1 MGTAALAIAA
11 RFVAPARVKDT
22 PDPACD
28 LDLAQL
34 KQPRTRYLARPTP
47 CDRISNFA
55 SAAIAALATLAS
67 RGPCPRVTF
76 VIAARQGPYLDAAGL
91 SRSPIDLISFF
102 DSNPAE
108 REAHMLGWFQALMP
122 RHCAVCCWEAKRSS
136 ITADRSSTARSKPT
150 ISHVRS

>member
-34 KQPRTRYLARPTP
+34 KQPASRTENGLPGFRPTP

-55 SAAIAALATLAS
+55 SAAIASLATLAS
-67 RGPCPRVTF
+67 RGPCPWVAF
-76 VIAARQGPYLDAAGL
+76 VIDARQGPYLDAAGL

-102 DSNPAE
+102 DSN
-108 REAHMLGWFQALMP
+108 
-122 RHCAVCCWEAKRSS
+122 
-136 ITADRSSTARSKPT
+136 
-150 ISHVRS
+150 VRAF

>member
-34 KQPRTRYLARPTP
+34 KQPASRTENGLPGFRPTP

-55 SAAIAALATLAS
+55 SAAIASLACVALA
-67 RGPCPRVTF
+67 P
-76 VIAARQGPYLDAAGL
+76 GL
-91 SRSPIDLISFF
+91 RS
-102 DSNPAE
+102 
-108 REAHMLGWFQALMP
+108 
-122 RHCAVCCWEAKRSS
+122 
-136 ITADRSSTARSKPT
+136 
-150 ISHVRS
+150 

>member
-34 KQPRTRYLARPTP
+34 KQPASRTENGLPGPRPTP

-55 SAAIAALATLAS
+55 SAAIASLAS
-67 RGPCPRVTF
+67 RGPCPWVTF
-76 VIAARQGPYLDAAGL
+76 VIDARQGPYLDAAGL

-102 DSNPAE
+102 DSN
-108 REAHMLGWFQALMP
+108 
-122 RHCAVCCWEAKRSS
+122 
-136 ITADRSSTARSKPT
+136 
-150 ISHVRS
+150 VRAF